1 MKMAMIPFARLPRMA
16 SIALAC
22 GGSSMFR
29 RRKPRAKRSGL
40 FVERFG
46 MEPLERRVVLDGGSL
61 TPAVATLLVDSS
73 VTLPTV
79 SAAAQA
85 GDFTYEAADG
95 AVTITAYTGVG
106 GSVVIPEVIDG
117 LPVTKIGDYA
127 FSGLTSITSLTIGN
141 SVTGIGMF
149 AISDCS
155 GLTSVT
161 IGNAV
166 TSIGLFAFY
175 GCSSLAS
182 VFIPASVTDLGG
194 AAFYGCSSLTAIEVD
209 GANTVYSSADGVLF
223 NKTRTLL
230 IQCPARKSG
239 DYTVPDGVE
248 LIAGDGFSGCKF
260 LTSVTTGNSVTSIG
274 DGAFSDCSGLG
285 RVVIGS
291 GVASIGRAA
300 FEGCLNLTAIDVDA
314 ANEAYASA
322 NGVLFNKA
330 FTSLVKCPATKGT
343 GFVIPGSVTRIEDY
357 AFADCGGLTSVIIS
371 DSVTSLGAWAFFRC
385 ANLASVS
392 IGNGVT
398 TIGSGTF
405 WGCSGLT
412 SAALGNGITSIR
424 YGAFYGCNG
433 LTSVTI
439 PGSVTSI
446 ASYAFSDCSSLTSLT
461 IPGSVTSIGDYA
473 FQKCSSLTSLTIPGS
488 VTSIGYAAF
497 HLCSNVTAIEVDAA
511 NTAYA
516 SVDGVLYDK
525 ALAVLIQFPIARG
538 GSFVIPD
545 SVTRIEGE
553 AFCSSIGLTS
563 VSVPSG
569 VTAIGESAFF
579 GCSRLGSIYFLGSAP
594 TLGAGAFTDCQAT
607 AYHLKDSAGWS
618 SSFGGLSTAVFQPV
632 DVPAGVTSTA
642 LIATGVARVVKQG
655 AGTLV
660 FDAASTRTGGT
671 VVETGEVIVRNAASL
686 GTGILDVWD
695 GATVTLD
702 VHNAVVSVSG
712 LSVASGGLIDVGYGR
727 FAIAA
732 GGYSLPIMFDL
743 LQSGYASNWTGA
755 TGLASRTAASVAG
768 GGLGYIVAGNGSF
781 TFGFAAAGDSNLDD
795 VVDILDVSAMLAS
808 GTFASSESA
817 SWSEGDYNYDQ
828 VFDMLDVSDFLS
840 TSLFNA
846 GTYIP
851 PQSSQAQSQSVSSSL
866 SAVDSAFLALAAE
879 PSTSGSTLARKRW
892 FAVM

>member
-1 MKMAMIPFARLPRMA
+1 MKSLSSRTRMPRMTFSA
-16 SIALAC
+16 RAC
-22 GGSSMFR
+22 GGWQMFR
-29 RRKPRAKRSGL
+29 RRKPRENRSCL

-61 TPAVATLLVDSS
+61 DPAVATLLVDSS
-73 VTLPTV
+73 VALPTV

-85 GDFTYEAADG
+85 GDFTYETADG
-95 AVTITAYTGVG
+95 AVTITAYTGAG

-117 LPVTKIGDYA
+117 LPVTTIGDYA
-127 FSGLTSITSLTIGN
+127 LSGLTSITSLTIGN
-141 SVTGIGMF
+141 SVTGIGMG
-149 AISDCS
+149 AISECS
-155 GLTSVT
+155 GLASVT

-166 TSIGLFAFY
+166 TSIGLFAFS
-175 GCSSLAS
+175 GCTSLSS
-182 VFIPASVTDLGG
+182 VFIPASVTDLGV
-194 AAFYGCSSLTAIEVD
+194 AAFSNCSSLTAIEVD
-209 GANTVYSSADGVLF
+209 GANTVYASADGVLF

-239 DYTVPDGVE
+239 DYAVPDGVE
-248 LIAGDGFSGCKF
+248 LIAGDAFSQCTF

-274 DGAFSDCSGLG
+274 PWAFNDCSSLG

-291 GVASIGRAA
+291 GVASIGQGA

-314 ANEAYASA
+314 ANEAYAGA
-322 NGVLFNKA
+322 DGVLFNKA

-385 ANLASVS
+385 ANLTSAS

-497 HLCSNVTAIEVDAA
+497 HLCSKVTAIEVDSA

-545 SVTRIEGE
+545 SVTRVEGE

-607 AYHLKDSAGWS
+607 AYHLRDSAGWS
-618 SSFGGLSTAVFQPV
+618 SSFGGLATAVFQPV

-642 LIATGVARVVKQG
+642 LIAAGVARVVKQG

-671 VVETGEVIVRNAASL
+671 VVEAGEVIVRNVASL

-702 VHNAVVSVSG
+702 VHNAIVSVGG
-712 LSVASGGLIDVGYGR
+712 LSVASSGLIDVGYGR
-727 FAIAA
+727 FTVAA
-732 GGYSLPIMFDL
+732 GGYSLPVMLGL

-755 TGLASRTAASVAG
+755 TGLGSRTAASVEG
-768 GGLGYIVAGNGSF
+768 GGLGSIVAGNGSF
-781 TFGFAAAGDSNLDD
+781 TFGFAATGDTNMDD
-795 VVDILDVSAMLAS
+795 VVDMLDVAAMLS
-808 GTFASSESA
+808 TNTFDTLVPA
-817 SWSEGDYNYDQ
+817 SWSDGNSNYDDL
-828 VFDMLDVSDFLS
+828 FDVLDSMAFLM
-840 TSLFNA
+840 TGLFDT
-846 GTYIP
+846 GSYIP
-851 PQSSQAQSQSVSSSL
+851 AQSPQSQSISSAL
-866 SAVDSAFLALAAE
+866 SAIDAAFLALA
-879 PSTSGSTLARKRW
+879 SQSSGPESVPAKKPRFRSL
-892 FAVM
+892 

>member
-1 MKMAMIPFARLPRMA
+1 MIPFARMPRMT

-29 RRKPRAKRSGL
+29 RRKPRANRSGL

-61 TPAVATLLVDSS
+61 APAVATLLVDSS

-79 SAAAQA
+79 TAAAQA

-95 AVTITAYTGVG
+95 VVTITAYTGAG

-117 LPVTKIGDYA
+117 LPVRTIGDYA

-141 SVTGIGMF
+141 SVTGIGAG

-161 IGNAV
+161 IGSAV
-166 TSIGLFAFY
+166 TSIGLFAFS
-175 GCSSLAS
+175 GCTSLAS
-182 VFIPASVTDLGG
+182 VFIPASVTDLGP

-209 GANTVYSSADGVLF
+209 GANAVYASADGVLF
-223 NKTRTLL
+223 NKTRTDL
-230 IQCPARKSG
+230 IQCPARRSG

-248 LIAGDGFSGCKF
+248 RIAGEGFSGCKF

-274 DGAFSDCSGLG
+274 GWAFSDCSSLG

-291 GVASIGRAA
+291 GVASIGQGA

-322 NGVLFNKA
+322 DGVLFNKA
-330 FTSLVKCPATKGT
+330 FTSLVRCPATRGA

-357 AFADCGGLTSVIIS
+357 AFADCGGLTSVIVS
-371 DSVTSLGAWAFFRC
+371 DGVTSLGAWAFFRC

-392 IGNGVT
+392 VGNGVT

-405 WGCSGLT
+405 WGCSDLT
-412 SAALGNGITSIR
+412 TAALGNGITSIR
-424 YGAFYGCNG
+424 YGAFYGCSG

-446 ASYAFSDCSSLTSLT
+446 GDYAFSDCSSLTSLT

-473 FQKCSSLTSLTIPGS
+473 FQECSSLTSLTIPGS

-497 HLCSNVTAIEVDAA
+497 HLCGNVTAIEVDAA

-569 VTAIGESAFF
+569 VTAIGEAAFF
-579 GCSRLGSIYFLGSAP
+579 ECALLGSIFFLGSPP
-594 TLGAGAFTDCQAT
+594 TVGLNAFKDCHAT

-642 LIATGVARVVKQG
+642 LIAAGVARVVKQG

-660 FDAASTRTGGT
+660 FNAASTRTGGT
-671 VVETGEVIVRNAASL
+671 VVEAGEVIVRNAASL
-686 GTGILDVWD
+686 GTGILSVWD
-695 GATVTLD
+695 GGTVTLD
-702 VHNAVVSVSG
+702 VHNAVVSVGG

-727 FAIAA
+727 FTIAA

-743 LQSGYASNWTGA
+743 LQTGYASNWTGA

-768 GGLGYIVAGNGSF
+768 GGLGYIVAANGSF
-781 TFGFAAAGDSNLDD
+781 TFGFAASGDTNMDD
-795 VVDILDVSAMLAS
+795 IVDMLDVSAMLS
-808 GTFASSESA
+808 TNTFNALVPA
-817 SWSEGDYNYDQ
+817 SWSDGDFNYDLR
-828 VFDMLDVSDFLS
+828 FDMLDSVAFLM
-840 TSLFNA
+840 TALFDT
-846 GTYIP
+846 GSYIP
-851 PQSSQAQSQSVSSSL
+851 AQVLQAQPTSSTL
-866 SAVDSAFLALAAE
+866 SATEAAFLALASY
-879 PSTSGSTLARKRW
+879 PSGSDSTPAKRLR
-892 FAVM
+892 FGSL